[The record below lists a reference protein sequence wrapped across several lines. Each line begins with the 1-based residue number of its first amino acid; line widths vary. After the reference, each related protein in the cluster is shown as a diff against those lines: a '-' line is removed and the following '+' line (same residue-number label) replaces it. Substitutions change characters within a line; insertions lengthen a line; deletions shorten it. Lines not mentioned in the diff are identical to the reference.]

1 MSILTVN
8 FLMVFPLIVALAL
21 LFFTSSTAR
30 KIVVVCAAALLTVG
44 TVYLQSRSIGSG
56 PVFFR
61 VHSQMLSTLMLAVE
75 VLLGAYL
82 IYLSIK
88 NGKYPAVLLVVT
100 QVVLM
105 VYFEVAYGH
114 DFPVT
119 RDLFLDRFSIIMAL
133 IIGIIGSLICIYSLG
148 YMKDYHRHHADVK
161 DRTPFFFFIIFIFLS
176 AMFGIVFSNNLLWF
190 YFFWEI
196 TTICSFLLIGYTQTK
211 EAINNAFKA
220 LVINLLGGIALAL
233 GIIYL
238 YIQFQVLELDT
249 LLALDKTLVI
259 LPVVL
264 LSFAGLTKSAQFPF
278 SGWLLGAMVAPTPT
292 SALLHSSTMVK
303 AGVYLVLRLA
313 PLLQD
318 TLTGNLVAWVGAVT
332 FMLASFI
339 AISQLDAKRVLAYS
353 TIANLGLIVAC
364 GGIGNIETV
373 WAGIFLIMFHALAKS
388 ALFLSVGP
396 VEHNLGD
403 RNIETMEGLILKEP
417 KLAIV
422 MAIGIVVMFIAPFG
436 MLISKWA
443 ALEGVVRDN
452 PFFAIPLAYGSAA
465 TLFFWSKWLGKIITV
480 KKPEAGFSVRIH
492 RSESL
497 PLYTLA
503 ALALLLCFV
512 FPLVSN
518 LVVEP
523 YLLDIYGSSLKLAPT
538 SIIIVLLMMSLVILL
553 PLRLLFY
560 KDLRHVAA
568 YLGGSNVVE
577 EGKFRGSLG
586 VDRDLKIR
594 NYYME
599 NYFNETQLFRFG
611 VLICS
616 ALVIT
621 SLGVGL
627 L

>member
-1 MSILTVN
+1 MGMLTFLIL
-8 FLMVFPLIVALAL
+8 FPLIIALAL
-21 LFFTSSTAR
+21 LFLTQSTWR
-30 KIVVVCAAALLTVG
+30 RIVVIIAAVLLTIG
-44 TVYLQSRSIGSG
+44 TIYLQVRSWGSG
-56 PVFFR
+56 PVFFQ
-61 VHSQMLSTLMLAVE
+61 VHNEMLSTLMLVVE
-75 VLLGAYL
+75 ILLGAYL

-88 NGKYPAVLLVVT
+88 NGKYPAILLVIT
-100 QVVLM
+100 QLVLM
-105 VYFEVAYGH
+105 AYFEFAYGH

-133 IIGIIGSLICIYSLG
+133 IIGIIGSLICVYSLG
-148 YMKDYHRHHADVK
+148 YMKDYHHHHAEVK
-161 DRTPFFFFIIFIFLS
+161 NRTPFFFFIIFVFLS
-176 AMFGIVFSNNLLWF
+176 AMFGVVFSNNLLWL

-233 GIIYL
+233 GIVFL
-238 YIQFQVLELDT
+238 YTQFQVLELDK

-259 LPVVL
+259 LPIVL

-303 AGVYLVLRLA
+303 AGVYLILRLA
-313 PLLQD
+313 PLLQG
-318 TLTGNLVAWVGAVT
+318 TLAGNLVAWVGAVT

-339 AISQLDAKRVLAYS
+339 AISQLDAKKVLAYS

-373 WAGIFLIMFHALAKS
+373 WAGIFLIMFHAIAKS

-396 VEHNLGD
+396 VEHNFGD
-403 RNIETMEGLILKEP
+403 RNIETMEGLILKAP

-422 MAIGIVVMFIAPFG
+422 MSIGIVVMFIAPFG

-443 ALEGVVRDN
+443 ALEGVVKDN
-452 PFFAIPLAYGSAA
+452 PFFSIPLAYGSAA

-480 KKPEAGFSVRIH
+480 KKPEAGFSLRIY
-492 RSESL
+492 RSESWS
-497 PLYTLA
+497 LYILA
-503 ALALLLCFV
+503 ALALLLCLV
-512 FPLVSN
+512 FPLVSTF
-518 LVVEP
+518 VVEP
-523 YLLDIYGSSLKLAPT
+523 YLLDIYGSSIHLGPT
-538 SIIIVLLMMSLVILL
+538 SIIIVLLMLGLVILL

-560 KDLRHVAA
+560 KDLHHVEA
-568 YLGGSNVVE
+568 YLGGTNVAE

-586 VDRDLKIR
+586 LARELKIR
-594 NYYME
+594 NYYLE
-599 NYFNETQLFRFG
+599 NYFSESRLFQAG
-611 VLICS
+611 VLVCS
-616 ALVIT
+616 ALIII

-627 L
+627 R